1 MKTCVMAVFLL
12 MAFNLNA
19 EEGAVDYKCYLKTSF
34 GHEIGFYRWHEKLYV
49 QEVAK
54 LIASKMQTADG
65 DVYIK
70 EVIECTKLDQDFGR
84 PDAILL
90 DKKTVR

>member
-12 MAFNLNA
+12 FAFNLNA

-54 LIASKMQTADG
+54 LIASKMQTSDG